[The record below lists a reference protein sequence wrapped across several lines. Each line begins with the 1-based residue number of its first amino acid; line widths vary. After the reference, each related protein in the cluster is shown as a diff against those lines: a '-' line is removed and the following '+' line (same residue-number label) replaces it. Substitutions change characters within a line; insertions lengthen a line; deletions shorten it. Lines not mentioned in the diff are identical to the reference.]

1 MLEFYLTVCLT
12 FVTIFVSLF
21 FLSKRL
27 LLSCSFILVILST
40 FAFFFNSFEQ
50 QVSLLV
56 GSKEVYD
63 RTCELFDVLL
73 WSMVVGIMIAGSR
86 GEYRDKQHL
95 EIENQVDSTPEN
107 SFANLVDRLPWDFED
122 EYIESMDWPG
132 YTDDY
137 FKSDLK
143 KERDKV
149 DYKERYY

>member
-12 FVTIFVSLF
+12 FVIIFVSLF

-27 LLSCSFILVILST
+27 LLGCFFIMASLSF
-40 FAFFFNSFEQ
+40 FALLLNLFEQ
-50 QVSLLV
+50 QMLLLL

-63 RTCELFDVLL
+63 RTCELLDVTL
-73 WSMVVGIMIAGSR
+73 WFMVVGIMIAGSR

-122 EYIESMDWPG
+122 EYIESMDWSG
-132 YTDDY
+132 YADDY

-143 KERDKV
+143 KERDKTS
-149 DYKERYY
+149 YKERRY